1 MSKCIKVIFSY
12 SKEVT
17 TTKKAEH
24 CRTDAFKLWCWRRL
38 LRVLW
43 TVRRLNQSVL
53 KEINPEYSLEGLMLS
68 WSSNTLATWCKEPI
82 HWKRLWCWERL
93 RHEEKRET
101 VDEIVKWHHWLNG
114 HEFEQT
120 AGDGEGQGSLECCSS
135 WGRKELDT
143 SYDWTTIRH
152 SQTLFSAKRKTKI
165 NCKIY
170 SVSKRKKSLL
180 KKN

>member
-1 MSKCIKVIFSY
+1 MWELDRKEGWAPKNWYFWNVVLGKTLEGPLN
-12 SKEVT
+12 SKEIKPVNP
-17 TTKKAEH
+17 K
-24 CRTDAFKLWCWRRL
+24 R
-38 LRVLW
+38 
-43 TVRRLNQSVL
+43 
-53 KEINPEYSLEGLMLS
+53 INPEYSLEGLMLS

>member
-1 MSKCIKVIFSY
+1 MVVSGWESWAI
-12 SKEVT
+12 
-17 TTKKAEH
+17 KKAENQ
-24 CRTDAFKLWCWRRL
+24 RTDAFKLWCWRRL

-180 KKN
+180 KKRYVI

>member
-101 VDEIVKWHHWLNG
+101 VDEIVNG
-114 HEFEQT
+114 IT
-120 AGDGEGQGSLECCSS
+120 DSMDMSLSKLQEMVKDREAWSAAVHGVEKS
-135 WGRKELDT
+135 WTHLMTEP
-143 SYDWTTIRH
+143 
-152 SQTLFSAKRKTKI
+152 Q
-165 NCKIY
+165 
-170 SVSKRKKSLL
+170 
-180 KKN
+180 